1 MSFLRRLFGGK
12 ADDGGDEPPTM
23 PWDRGPS
30 ILEFVRS
37 HVAEGKPG
45 MSDDGYTL
53 PDEARLNHGSKLRRA
68 TGAWDGVT
76 THHMGAGQDEEA
88 VRKTVELVLAYSRQ
102 PTAANK
108 AAVYRHVIAAH
119 VVSII
124 DPVIEALLN
133 GKQIG
138 HDRLYELAHWFV
150 TEAPDRELVK
160 FGVALLGLFRQ
171 AARQVERPGRFTSR
185 GRAPRGTGG
194 RSGIP
199 CTRRRSGREWWRG
212 RTRR

>member
-23 PWDRGPS
+23 PWDQGPS

-37 HVAEGKPG
+37 HVTEGKPG
-45 MSDDGYTL
+45 VSDDGYTL
-53 PDEARLNHGSKLRRA
+53 PDEDRLNHGSKLRWA
-68 TGAWDGVT
+68 AGAWDGVT

-124 DPVIEALLN
+124 DPVSP
-133 GKQIG
+133 
-138 HDRLYELAHWFV
+138 V
-150 TEAPDRELVK
+150 
-160 FGVALLGLFRQ
+160 
-171 AARQVERPGRFTSR
+171 
-185 GRAPRGTGG
+185 
-194 RSGIP
+194 
-199 CTRRRSGREWWRG
+199 
-212 RTRR
+212 